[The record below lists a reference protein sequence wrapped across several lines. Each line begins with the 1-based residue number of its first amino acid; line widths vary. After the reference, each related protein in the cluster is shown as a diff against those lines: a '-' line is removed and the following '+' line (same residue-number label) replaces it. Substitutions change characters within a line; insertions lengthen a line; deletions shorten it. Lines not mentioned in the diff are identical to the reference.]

1 MTRSVDPRWDDPNL
15 IPFSNGPQ
23 RSATPPSIPSVR
35 LDTDGLLVEYL
46 LPYPMHIIDEG
57 PWPPVKCMLGNHLL
71 EFEKPLSILQPF
83 EPVGRMGNESPDAFC
98 SIVRVHSSHTSE
110 DSPLTPQDIWP
121 LAESLLT
128 WIRVKARHYWIL
140 EGVAGFASLFRGS
153 IFAQHAGHIQQQ
165 NFAYYGRTVIVRP
178 LGRDLWNSIETELVN
193 RARPPVSESIF
204 CDAFVSI
211 VANDDAKAV
220 LELGV
225 AAEIELTRLL
235 DEVSL
240 MDPESKAKEKYRK
253 LQRQGRWPK
262 FGEKLSHWPR
272 RLGLGRSED
281 FQSSSFPTDW
291 VRMVKSL
298 YMLRNS
304 IAHSGILPPSVAPV
318 SAQLFAT
325 NALFAYCRQE
335 RVRLGLSVYT
345 LPPNEQAF
353 GQLVASI
360 GG

>member
-1 MTRSVDPRWDDPNL
+1 
-15 IPFSNGPQ
+15 
-23 RSATPPSIPSVR
+23 
-35 LDTDGLLVEYL
+35 
-46 LPYPMHIIDEG
+46 MHIIDDH
-57 PWPPVKCMLGNHLL
+57 PWPPLRCVLGNRLL
-71 EFEKPLSILQPF
+71 EFEKPRSVLQPF
-83 EPVGRMGNESPDAFC
+83 EPAGRMGNESPDAFC
-98 SIVRVHSSHTSE
+98 SILRVYSSHI
-110 DSPLTPQDIWP
+110 DRNFPLTAEDAWP

-128 WIRVKARHYWIL
+128 WIRVKARHYWVL

-153 IFAQHAGHIQQQ
+153 VFAQHAGQREQQ
-165 NFAYYGRTVIVRP
+165 NFASYGRIVIVRP
-178 LGRDLWNSIETELVN
+178 LSRDLWKSIETELVN
-193 RARPPVSESIF
+193 RSSAPVSESIF
-204 CDAFVSI
+204 CDALTSI

-240 MDPESKAKEKYRK
+240 ADPQSKEKETYRK
-253 LQRQGRWPK
+253 LQRQRRWPK
-262 FGEKLSHWPR
+262 FSEKLSHWPR

-281 FQSSSFPTDW
+281 FQPSSFPPDW

-345 LPPNEQAF
+345 LPPNELAF